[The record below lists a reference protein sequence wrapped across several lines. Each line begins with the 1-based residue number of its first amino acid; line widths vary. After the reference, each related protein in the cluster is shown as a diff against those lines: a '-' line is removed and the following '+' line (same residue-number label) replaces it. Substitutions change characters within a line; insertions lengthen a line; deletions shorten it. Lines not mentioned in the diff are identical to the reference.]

1 MYGNC
6 IGKTHTGYILV
17 FYVENYMETLYYL
30 IGYTVFTLSITTRP
44 PGLGWGMDL
53 RVAVKPRRV

>member
-30 IGYTVFTLSITTRP
+30 IGYTVFTLSINNKAAGA
-44 PGLGWGMDL
+44 GLGDGL
-53 RVAVKPRRV
+53 SSK

>member
-44 PGLGWGMDL
+44 PGLGWGMDF
-53 RVAVKPRRV
+53 